1 MKAFKAY
8 DIRGEWG
15 SDLNEE
21 IAYRIGYFLHRILDV
36 DTVLVGRDMRL
47 SSDTMFENLTRGITD
62 SGVNVDEIGLSTTP
76 MVYWCTAKY
85 GYDASVMITASHN
98 PKNHNGLKISKT
110 NALPVGYDTGLNK
123 LEAFVESDEKCIP
136 VENKGVI
143 RHKEVKEDYL
153 KYQLGYVGDHS
164 NLNIGVDCSNGMS
177 SLFVHDLIGK
187 AHYINDVLD
196 GNFPNHEPNPL
207 ETESQEQVKA
217 LVKREKC
224 DIGLLFDGDADRITF
239 IDELGNFISPDL
251 IIAFLGNYFLGERH
265 EQGIVL
271 QDIRS
276 SRAIQ
281 EYLNRYQAKV
291 ETWRVGRAYAA
302 LKLRELDGVY
312 GGELAGHYYFRD
324 FYYSDSALLA
334 ASIVLRLLAEF
345 KRQGRTMSSI
355 ISEISA
361 YHNSGEINFKINR
374 KQEAMDAVRD
384 YYSGIQKP
392 ERFLDFDGY
401 RLDYNDWWLNIR
413 PSNTEPYLRFL
424 AEAKDESRLKNIVK
438 QVSDMVKHFA
448 CLLLLCFLFIGCGSN
463 VEKARIA
470 YDEGVN
476 LMYNRGK
483 YAEAEEQFTLAIKYD
498 KNNYEAYYYRGCTKF
513 NRSLYDAAIVDFEK
527 ALEIKPGYTD
537 AEFAL
542 GRTYFLK
549 NDHDMSCYYYKQA
562 ERHGRPNMEDY
573 VKACPPD

>member
-15 SDLNEE
+15 TDLNEE

-36 DTVLVGRDMRL
+36 KTVLVGRDMRL
-47 SSDTMFENLTRGITD
+47 SSDTLFDNLTRGITD
-62 SGVNVDEIGLSTTP
+62 SGVDVDEIGLSTTP
-76 MVYWCTAKY
+76 MVYWSTAKY

-98 PKNHNGLKISKT
+98 PKHHNGLKISKT
-110 NALPVGYDTGLNK
+110 NALPVGYDTGLNR
-123 LEAFVESDEKCIP
+123 LEAFVESDEACVP
-136 VENKGVI
+136 VAQKGVI

-153 KYQLGYVGDHS
+153 KFQQGYVGGHD

-177 SLFVHDLIGK
+177 SLFVHQLIGQ
-187 AHYINDVLD
+187 AHYINDTLD

-207 ETESQEQVKA
+207 EAANQEQIKA
-217 LVKREKC
+217 LVKEKHC

-239 IDELGNFISPDL
+239 IDEQGNFISPDL

-265 EQGIVL
+265 EKGIVL

-281 EYLNRYQAKV
+281 EYLNRYHAKV

-312 GGELAGHYYFRD
+312 GGELAGHYYFRN

-345 KRQGRTMSSI
+345 KSQGRTMSSI
-355 ISEISA
+355 IKEISP
-361 YHNSGEINFKINR
+361 YYNSGEINFKLNR

-384 YYSGIQKP
+384 HYANIQQP

-401 RLDYNDWWLNIR
+401 RLDYSDWWFNIR

-424 AEAKDESRLKNIVK
+424 AEAKSEDKLKEIV
-438 QVSDMVKHFA
+438 QEVSEIIHTFA
-448 CLLLLCFLFIGCGSN
+448 
-463 VEKARIA
+463 
-470 YDEGVN
+470 D
-476 LMYNRGK
+476 
-483 YAEAEEQFTLAIKYD
+483 
-498 KNNYEAYYYRGCTKF
+498 
-513 NRSLYDAAIVDFEK
+513 
-527 ALEIKPGYTD
+527 
-537 AEFAL
+537 
-542 GRTYFLK
+542 
-549 NDHDMSCYYYKQA
+549 
-562 ERHGRPNMEDY
+562 
-573 VKACPPD
+573 

>member
-15 SDLNEE
+15 VDLNEE
-21 IAYRIGYFLHRILDV
+21 IAYRIGFFLHRILDV

-47 SSDTMFENLTRGITD
+47 SSDAMFENLTRGITD

-76 MVYWCTAKY
+76 MVYWSTAKY

-123 LEAFVESDEKCIP
+123 LEAFVESDEVCVP

-143 RHKEVKEDYL
+143 RHKEVKKDYL
-153 KYQLGYVGDHS
+153 DFQLGYVGDHS

-177 SLFVHDLIGK
+177 SLFVHELIGD

-207 ETESQEQVKA
+207 EAVSQEQIKA
-217 LVKREKC
+217 LVKKERC

-265 EQGIVL
+265 DKGIVL

-281 EYLNRYQAKV
+281 EYLDRYQAKV

-345 KRQGRTMSSI
+345 KRHGRTMSSI
-355 ISEISA
+355 VKEISQ
-361 YHNSGEINFKINR
+361 YHNSGEINFKLER
-374 KQEAMDAVRD
+374 KKEAMDAVRD
-384 YYSGIQKP
+384 HYSGLQKP

-401 RLDYNDWWLNIR
+401 RLDYADWWLNIR

-424 AEAKDESRLKNIVK
+424 AEAKDEGRLKNIVN
-438 QVSDMVKHFA
+438 QVSAIVRTFS
-448 CLLLLCFLFIGCGSN
+448 CLLLFCVLFAGCGSN
-463 VEKARIA
+463 VEKGRIA
-470 YDEGVN
+470 YDKGIE
-476 LMYNRGK
+476 LMYNSTRF
-483 YAEAEEQFTLAIKYD
+483 ADAEEQFTQAIKYD
-498 KNNYEAYYYRGCTKF
+498 KDNYEAYYYRGCTKF
-513 NRSLYDAAIVDFEK
+513 NRAMYDAAILDFEL
-527 ALEIKPGYTD
+527 ALEVKPGYAD
-537 AEFAL
+537 AEYAL
-542 GRTYFLK
+542 GKIYFLK
-549 NDHDMSCYYYKQA
+549 NDYEMACFYFKAA
-562 ERHGRPNMEDY
+562 ERDGRKNLEDY
-573 VKACPPD
+573 LKAC

>member
-15 SDLNEE
+15 TDLNEE
-21 IAYRIGYFLHRILDV
+21 IAYRIGFFLHRILDV

-47 SSDTMFENLTRGITD
+47 SSDAMFDNLTRGITD

-76 MVYWCTAKY
+76 MVYWSTAKY

-110 NALPVGYDTGLNK
+110 NALPVGYDTGLNR

-136 VENKGVI
+136 VEKKGII
-143 RHKEVKEDYL
+143 RHKEVKDEYL
-153 KYQLGYVGDHS
+153 KFQLGYVGNLS
-164 NLNIGVDCSNGMS
+164 NLNIAVDCSSGMS
-177 SLFVHDLIGK
+177 SLFVHQLIGK
-187 AHYINDVLD
+187 AHYINDELD
-196 GNFPNHEPNPL
+196 GNFPSHEPNPL
-207 ETESQEQVKA
+207 EAESQEQIKA
-217 LVKREKC
+217 LVKKEKC

-251 IIAFLGNYFLGERH
+251 MIAFLGNYFIGERK

-345 KRQGRTMSSI
+345 KRQGRTMSDI
-355 ISEISA
+355 VKEISQ
-361 YHNSGEINFKINR
+361 YHNSGEINFKLER

-384 YYSGIQKP
+384 HFSSLEKP
-392 ERFLDFDGY
+392 ERYLDFDGY
-401 RLDYNDWWLNIR
+401 RLDYPDWWLNIR

-424 AEAKDESRLKNIVK
+424 TEAKDEHKLKDVIKKVSDIVK
-438 QVSDMVKHFA
+438 TFSCMLLF
-448 CLLLLCFLFIGCGSN
+448 CLLFAGCN
-463 VEKARIA
+463 QNIEKSRIA
-470 YDEGVN
+470 FDKGLE
-476 LMYNRGK
+476 LMFNTARS
-483 YAEAEEQFTLAIKYD
+483 AEAEAQFTEAIKYD
-498 KNNYEAYYYRGCTKF
+498 GNNAEAFYYRACTKF
-513 NRSLYDAAIVDFEK
+513 NQGKFDSAILDLEK
-527 ALEIKPGYTD
+527 ALELRPGYQE
-537 AEFAL
+537 AEFTL
-542 GRTYFLK
+542 GRIYFIK
-549 NDHDMSCYYYKQA
+549 NDFDMACYYYRAAQ
-562 ERHGRPNMEDY
+562 RDGRENMEDY
-573 VKACPPD
+573 VKSCPE